1 MQTFANYAYERPDL
15 PKVKEDFYQ
24 KLEQFQNAASM
35 EQAITAIDTIN
46 AIRNH
51 LSTMYNLV
59 FIRASIDTRDAFYH
73 EERDFLMRI
82 FRKFRNYLPHF
93 IKNS

>member
-1 MQTFANYAYERPDL
+1 MQTFANYTYERPNI

-24 KLEQFQNAASM
+24 KLEQFQNAASLDA
-35 EQAITAIDTIN
+35 AINAIDELN

-59 FIRASIDTRDAFYH
+59 FIRASIDTRDEFYH
-73 EERDFLMRI
+73 NERDF
-82 FRKFRNYLPHF
+82 F
-93 IKNS
+93 